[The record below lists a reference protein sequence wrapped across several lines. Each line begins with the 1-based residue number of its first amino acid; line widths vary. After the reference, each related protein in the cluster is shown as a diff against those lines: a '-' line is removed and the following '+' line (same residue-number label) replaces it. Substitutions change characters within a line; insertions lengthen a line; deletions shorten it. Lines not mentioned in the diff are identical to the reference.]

1 MKRLIIATFIT
12 ITAYS
17 GFGQSNLSFFHM
29 QNSIPQVSNYNAS
42 YFPNSK
48 VYVSLPALSGIDF
61 TVNNAFG
68 INDIFTET
76 GDSTLVDI
84 NRFLGS
90 RKKSTFLNVGLGIT
104 DLMVGVRLGD
114 HSHFSFFI
122 NERMNA
128 TFNYPID
135 LMNFLW
141 QGNRAYIGENFVAD
155 DFSYKMTMYREWGV
169 GYARKFL
176 IANRQTNIGV
186 RLKYLTGLFH
196 SSAKDLAL
204 SIHTSEEDYSIT
216 TSFNEA
222 RILSAGISQFDSDE
236 DVNPMYFIHN
246 GNQGF
251 GVDIGAQMQFNRKLR
266 LGAAINDLGFISWKD
281 NAEEIN
287 LSESSFRFE
296 GINLDNTDELGQAI
310 QDSLD
315 NIEIDSIPTRF
326 NTSLNARAYFSADY
340 EVTNGGYAQAT
351 VSNYFTQGAIR
362 TAIGLGYLQNVG
374 KWFSASTTF
383 SMVPQQGVDIGMGLM
398 FKLSVVQLYVVAD
411 NLLNTINIPNAKA
424 VNLKFGLNFL
434 IGKYSPPVKKPRIS
448 IPVEETEPSVE
459 KEEQPK
465 QSAEEEEVDEFSDYS
480 HLWDE

>member
-1 MKRLIIATFIT
+1 M
-12 ITAYS
+12 
-17 GFGQSNLSFFHM
+17 
-29 QNSIPQVSNYNAS
+29 
-42 YFPNSK
+42 
-48 VYVSLPALSGIDF
+48 
-61 TVNNAFG
+61 
-68 INDIFTET
+68 
-76 GDSTLVDI
+76 
-84 NRFLGS
+84 
-90 RKKSTFLNVGLGIT
+90 
-104 DLMVGVRLGD
+104 
-114 HSHFSFFI
+114 
-122 NERMNA
+122 
-128 TFNYPID
+128 
-135 LMNFLW
+135 
-141 QGNRAYIGENFVAD
+141 
-155 DFSYKMTMYREWGV
+155 
-169 GYARKFL
+169 
-176 IANRQTNIGV
+176 
-186 RLKYLTGLFH
+186 
-196 SSAKDLAL
+196 
-204 SIHTSEEDYSIT
+204 
-216 TSFNEA
+216 
-222 RILSAGISQFDSDE
+222 
-236 DVNPMYFIHN
+236 
-246 GNQGF
+246 
-251 GVDIGAQMQFNRKLR
+251 
-266 LGAAINDLGFISWKD
+266 
-281 NAEEIN
+281 
-287 LSESSFRFE
+287 
-296 GINLDNTDELGQAI
+296 
-310 QDSLD
+310 D